1 MYNRYIPQGD
11 GTYQRSRLPESRLPR
26 PRPSEP
32 PRPAPPPPPCPP
44 EKPCSQDLPGPPSEK
59 PCPPDHPSPPAPCPS
74 PEPPCG
80 HCPPPREEPCSA
92 VSFLQSLL
100 PKNMDTG
107 DLLMLLILLLL
118 IQDGSEDAPTALLT
132 IALFF
137 LL

>member
-11 GTYQRSRLPESRLPR
+11 GTFQRNRIPEPHPPR
-26 PRPSEP
+26 PPRPPEP
-32 PRPAPPPPPCPP
+32 PRPEPPPCPGR
-44 EKPCSQDLPGPPSEK
+44 EPSNALGFFR
-59 PCPPDHPSPPAPCPS
+59 D
-74 PEPPCG
+74 
-80 HCPPPREEPCSA
+80 
-92 VSFLQSLL
+92 LL

-118 IQDGSEDAPTALLT
+118 IYDGAEDSSSALMT

>member
-11 GTYQRSRLPESRLPR
+11 GTYQRSRLPESRPPRPPR
-26 PRPSEP
+26 PRPPEP
-32 PRPAPPPPPCPP
+32 PKPAPPPCPP
-44 EKPCSQDLPGPPSEK
+44 
-59 PCPPDHPSPPAPCPS
+59 

-80 HCPPPREEPCSA
+80 HRPPPREEPCSA
-92 VSFLQSLL
+92 VSFLQNLL

>member
-11 GTYQRSRLPESRLPR
+11 GTYQRSRLPESH
-26 PRPSEP
+26 P
-32 PRPAPPPPPCPP
+32 PA
-44 EKPCSQDLPGPPSEK
+44 EQ
-59 PCPPDHPSPPAPCPS
+59 PCPPDRPKPPVP
-74 PEPPCG
+74 
-80 HCPPPREEPCSA
+80 CPPPREEPCSA